1 MAQFQNTSS
10 KTVRT
15 SDTTSAL
22 MYMTEGETAMPRRD
36 TGATYRTS
44 DSYNTVTTPSEDP
57 YYKKMH
63 PTYMTEINTVIPGD
77 TVDTYRTYD
86 SNNTTT
92 INTKGQYYAQMY
104 PPQYV
109 DPKYLPSEVTASTA
123 ANPGIAATTLGRHG
137 PKARRSGNVKA
148 TLQLSKA
155 KKHETSHF
163 NDPMCCAAD
172 IKVVIYSL
180 NTCLTCVVIMSFV
193 IIVAFHDIIGIAAG
207 GAGFYVTLK
216 FLLYTGCTFATH
228 RRGWKLLLLTVILI
242 MGFMLVDVI
251 LTVVAATNVMALD
264 NGKYKMVEGIK
275 AVVSSL
281 AWALGISFVSAHFS
295 LVCACIKFIRHL
307 RKHGRG
313 KLSAD
318 DDFWHAI
325 ID

>member
-10 KTVRT
+10 KMVRT
-15 SDTTSAL
+15 SDTTSAST
-22 MYMTEGETAMPRRD
+22 YMTESETVIPRQD
-36 TGATYRTS
+36 TGDTHRTS
-44 DSYNTVTTPSEDP
+44 DSY
-57 YYKKMH
+57 
-63 PTYMTEINTVIPGD
+63 
-77 TVDTYRTYD
+77 YD
-86 SNNTTT
+86 TTT
-92 INTKGQYYAQMY
+92 TATNGQTYAQMY

-109 DPKYLPSEVTASTA
+109 DPRYLPSAVTVDT
-123 ANPGIAATTLGRHG
+123 AATTATTLAPLGRRAHG
-137 PKARRSGNVKA
+137 PRPRSRPRPRPRRPRPKPRPKPIHMPRPGNVKA
-148 TLQLSKA
+148 TFQPSKT
-155 KKHETSHF
+155 KNNETSHF

-172 IKVVIYSL
+172 VKVVIYSL

-193 IIVAFHDIIGIAAG
+193 VIVAFHDIIGIAAG

-242 MGFMLVDVI
+242 MMFMLIDVI
-251 LTVVAATNVMALD
+251 LTVVVAANVMTLD
-264 NGKYKMVEGIK
+264 DGKYKLVEGIK
-275 AVVSSL
+275 AVLSSL
-281 AWALGISFVSAHFS
+281 AWALGISFVSAHCS
-295 LVCACIKFIRHL
+295 LICACIRFIRHL